1 MGLIFGPSIQNSV
14 QIIVPYALSQKP
26 ASFMSSSSFTTR
38 NESNP
43 HRTFRL
49 KNWGFGSCVSR
60 GNSLKRSCS
69 ANFNEFLDD
78 EFAKQAEE
86 LARRLDIMDDHVDNL
101 DHDQNNKETA
111 YAVRDVNM
119 GFSMQFMLPKYEL
132 LEHNLLGIRPEPVDW
147 PEREEIVRVN
157 IEQRA
162 NCVGI
167 PLSLRMIKRKQ
178 KWKEGFGDAEDFAY
192 CSVNKAFSSLVFIIR
207 ELQACALHIREGL
220 YCEDLKEIISK
231 MQREMNSSFVWLFQ
245 QVFSRTPTLMVYVM
259 ILLAN
264 FTVHSMSNNV
274 GFAASLSPGSSETIT
289 ETVSLTG
296 EKDQETSEIDSS
308 TMKNLLLSIS
318 DIGNDGDGKKVSR
331 ISSGNVDK
339 RFSRS
344 SPSIQYP
351 SFIPYEMSEV
361 SSGKQFPMNKEELDL
376 WNSVLDEALR
386 IQEESEYRILDHET
400 MQHFVTPVTVKLEP
414 DDYMDYF
421 RTDLLYQMGVAEE
434 PNNPLLLLNYAQF
447 LHLVTKDYDRAE
459 ECFKRAIQSDPP
471 DAEALSQYADFLWLV
486 RKDLWAAEE
495 TYQQAMAAEPN
506 SSSYASKYASFLW
519 NTGGEETCF
528 PLSSSQ
534 DDYNHIV

>member
-1 MGLIFGPSIQNSV
+1 
-14 QIIVPYALSQKP
+14 
-26 ASFMSSSSFTTR
+26 MSSASFTTR

-60 GNSLKRSCS
+60 GNSIKRSCS

-86 LARRLDIMDDHVDNL
+86 LARRLDIMDDHVDNH

-220 YCEDLKEIISK
+220 YCEDLKEII
-231 MQREMNSSFVWLFQ
+231 M
-245 QVFSRTPTLMVYVM
+245 
-259 ILLAN
+259 
-264 FTVHSMSNNV
+264 HSMSNNV

-331 ISSGNVDK
+331 ISSGNADK

>member
-26 ASFMSSSSFTTR
+26 ASFMSSASFTTR

-60 GNSLKRSCS
+60 GNSIKRSCS
-69 ANFNEFLDD
+69 PNFNEFLDD

-86 LARRLDIMDDHVDNL
+86 LARRLDIMDDHVDNH

-157 IEQRA
+157 IEQKA

-331 ISSGNVDK
+331 ISSGNADK

-447 LHLVTKDYDRAE
+447 LHLVTKDYDRY
-459 ECFKRAIQSDPP
+459 FVVT
-471 DAEALSQYADFLWLV
+471 FLICLINWLI
-486 RKDLWAAEE
+486 RLLRPITFRCE
-495 TYQQAMAAEPN
+495 
-506 SSSYASKYASFLW
+506 
-519 NTGGEETCF
+519 
-528 PLSSSQ
+528 
-534 DDYNHIV
+534 DDD

>member
-26 ASFMSSSSFTTR
+26 TSFMSSASFTTR

-60 GNSLKRSCS
+60 GNSIKRSCS
-69 ANFNEFLDD
+69 PNFNEFLDD

-86 LARRLDIMDDHVDNL
+86 LARRLDIVDDHVDNH

-111 YAVRDVNM
+111 YAVSDVNM

-157 IEQRA
+157 IEQKA

-318 DIGNDGDGKKVSR
+318 DIGNDSDGKKVSR
-331 ISSGNVDK
+331 ISSGNADK

-376 WNSVLDEALR
+376 WNSVLDKALR

-447 LHLVTKDYDRAE
+447 LRLVTKDYDRY
-459 ECFKRAIQSDPP
+459 FVVT
-471 DAEALSQYADFLWLV
+471 FLICLL
-486 RKDLWAAEE
+486 KLAH
-495 TYQQAMAAEPN
+495 
-506 SSSYASKYASFLW
+506 SFVKAYYL
-519 NTGGEETCF
+519 
-528 PLSSSQ
+528 
-534 DDYNHIV
+534 